1 MVFCAIIEQI
11 VVGNSDRTAFFKAFD
26 FGIVAKTGIFRGK
39 RAFGASC
46 EPSVTQG
53 TGSDNGDG
61 CETAWKFVLEEAIL
75 GPGIEPVEYDGF
87 LACRDEV
94 FGFGYS
100 LATNPIFAFSGADH
114 FAEFFFATAVRG
126 TFDATFGHFGVDHI
140 TKVDLGDSHGGEAV
154 DDYGFTATG
163 HTDNGEN
170 VEI

>member
-11 VVGNSDRTAFFKAFD
+11 VVGNSDRTTFFKAFD
-26 FGIVAKTGIFRGK
+26 FGIIAKTGIFGGK

-46 EPSVTQG
+46 KPSVTQG
-53 TGSDNGDG
+53 TGSDNSDSR
-61 CETAWKFVLEEAIL
+61 ETAWKFVLEEAIL
-75 GPGIEPVEYDGF
+75 GPGIESVKDDGF

-100 LATNPIFAFSGADH
+100 LATNPIFAFGGADH
-114 FAEFFFATAVRG
+114 FAEFFFAATVRG
-126 TFDATFGHFGVDHI
+126 TFDAAFGHFGVNHI
-140 TKVDLGDSHGGEAV
+140 TKVDLGDSHGGEVV